1 MPKIIQFFTIFNPM
15 RYFMV
20 VIRSIFLK
28 GVGIEILWPQL
39 LPLLFMGIFV
49 ITLSSL
55 RFRKGLN

>member
-1 MPKIIQFFTIFNPM
+1 MPKIIQWFTFINPM

-28 GVGIEILWPQL
+28 GVGIAVLWPQL
-39 LPLLFMGIFV
+39 LPLLLIGIAV

-55 RFRKGLN
+55 RFRKGLS